1 MTQIAT
7 LAVPAQT
14 TFGRDGALFEAL
26 LGFVAQLS
34 LVLWALVIFT
44 VFLRFVGIR
53 IYRRAAKRAA
63 ASQSAASGSSM
74 PAPVDAPIDVIPPA
88 VAAAIEAAQPA
99 VSAVID
105 AAIDLVQPSE
115 PQPAT
120 VVAHNAPGAAAMPGP
135 VAEPVFSDAPHPAAA
150 GAGVVGASTGA
161 VVGAPVMVPYHGP
174 RSRRSPDHPDAH
186 LPALTAT
193 SAKS

>member
-7 LAVPAQT
+7 LVVPAQT

-63 ASQSAASGSSM
+63 ASQSATSGSSI
-74 PAPVDAPIDVIPPA
+74 PAPLDAPIDVVPPA
-88 VAAAIEAAQPA
+88 VAAVIDAAIEAAQPA

-120 VVAHNAPGAAAMPGP
+120 VVAHSAPGAAQDAAMPGP
-135 VAEPVFSDAPHPAAA
+135 VVEPLFEDAPHPAAA
-150 GAGVVGASTGA
+150 GAGVVGAPMT
-161 VVGAPVMVPYHGP
+161 VPYHGP
-174 RSRRSPDHPDAH
+174 RSLRGPGHPDAH

>member
-1 MTQIAT
+1 MTHIENIM
-7 LAVPAQT
+7 VPAQA

-34 LVLWALVIFT
+34 LVLWAVVIFT

-63 ASQSAASGSSM
+63 ASQAVSSTVEL
-74 PAPVDAPIDVIPPA
+74 PAPVEAPIDLVPPA
-88 VAAAIEAAQPA
+88 VADVIDAAIEAAQPA

-120 VVAHNAPGAAAMPGP
+120 VVAHSAPAAAAMPGP
-135 VAEPVFSDAPHPAAA
+135 AAEPVFEDAPHPAAA
-150 GAGVVGASTGA
+150 GAGVVGA
-161 VVGAPVMVPYHGP
+161 PVLVPYHGP
-174 RSRRSPDHPDAH
+174 RSRRGPDHPDVH